1 MDKFYGKIGFSSTK
15 ETSPGIWTEEI
26 VDKEYYGDILRNS
39 RRWQSSENLNDNII
53 ISNEISIIADP
64 FAYNN
69 YFSIRYVEFMGKKW
83 KVSNVEISYPRL
95 KLTLGE
101 IYNEDTTTNAGNA

>member
-39 RRWQSSENLNDNII
+39 RRWQSS
-53 ISNEISIIADP
+53 
-64 FAYNN
+64 
-69 YFSIRYVEFMGKKW
+69 
-83 KVSNVEISYPRL
+83 
-95 KLTLGE
+95 
-101 IYNEDTTTNAGNA
+101 